1 MAQPTPVRG
10 LSADSELGLAARRIL
25 VARLADIRKPEAK
38 LSDTFDDEAVHD
50 MRVATRRLRAALQ
63 LFQPLGGWV
72 TRMEPE
78 VKRLQDALGG
88 VRDLHVQ
95 SAWIRTVAAKTRK
108 ETPEARA
115 DISALGKAWLAG
127 LADNET
133 RLREELER
141 WRSRTLPRLLRKV
154 EALEDAHRF
163 VGRRVKEPLDWRVR
177 RVRKRMDV
185 YADSPDA
192 ASAHALRKDLKKL
205 RYELE
210 IFQPALRRTLGALVK
225 VFAPLQEGLGEL
237 HDADVRL
244 EMFERLAARGKP
256 RERKA
261 ARALL
266 PLIREGRA
274 KSSAEVAR
282 ELQRWH
288 AEAIPR
294 RLRQV
299 LA

>member
-1 MAQPTPVRG
+1 MAQPTPIRG
-10 LSADSELGLAARRIL
+10 LSPDSELGLAARRIL
-25 VARLADIRKPEAK
+25 VARLADVRKPEAK
-38 LSDTFDDEAVHD
+38 LGDSFDDEAVHD
-50 MRVATRRLRAALQ
+50 MRVATRRLRAAIQ
-63 LFQPLGGWV
+63 LFRSLGLGKL
-72 TRMEPE
+72 EPQ

-95 SAWIRTVAAKTRK
+95 SEWLRTVAMEARK
-108 ETPEARA
+108 EKPSTRA
-115 DISALGKAWLAG
+115 DITTLGKTWLAG
-127 LADNET
+127 LEAHET
-133 RLREELER
+133 RLRRELER
-141 WRSRTLPRLLRKV
+141 WRSRTLPLLLRKV
-154 EALEDAHRF
+154 DALEDPHRF
-163 VGRRVKEPLDWRVR
+163 VGRRVKKPLDWRVR

-210 IFQPALRRTLGALVK
+210 IVQPALRRTLGALVQ
-225 VFAPLQEGLGEL
+225 VFVPIQEGLGEL

-266 PLIREGRA
+266 PLIRDGRA

-282 ELQRWH
+282 ELQHWH
-288 AEAIPR
+288 SEAIPR
-294 RLRQV
+294 RLIHV
-299 LA
+299 VA